1 MLEDEI
7 IKCRYQ
13 LLTWQVKKINV
24 EINQDKKVVSQ
35 KISSL
40 GFNKSYNQL
49 LDEIDNFIYTQTS
62 NVVNAGMISNLRAL
76 MADLLKDVANR
87 IAEKGGETI
96 PTIKGHGELGNVR
109 GYLKTKLDLS
119 SNDDKFIDSF
129 VDILHSEG
137 GHAFMSEKEYFRL
150 ARNIA
155 IEIALF
161 ILSKY
166 EKKFKS

>member
-1 MLEDEI
+1 
-7 IKCRYQ
+7 
-13 LLTWQVKKINV
+13 
-24 EINQDKKVVSQ
+24 
-35 KISSL
+35 
-40 GFNKSYNQL
+40 
-49 LDEIDNFIYTQTS
+49 
-62 NVVNAGMISNLRAL
+62 

-87 IAEKGGETI
+87 ISTKEEEII
-96 PTIKGHGELGNVR
+96 PTIKGRSELGNIR

-119 SNDDKFIDSF
+119 SNDDTFIDSF
-129 VDILHSEG
+129 VDILHSKG

-155 IEIALF
+155 IEIMFF